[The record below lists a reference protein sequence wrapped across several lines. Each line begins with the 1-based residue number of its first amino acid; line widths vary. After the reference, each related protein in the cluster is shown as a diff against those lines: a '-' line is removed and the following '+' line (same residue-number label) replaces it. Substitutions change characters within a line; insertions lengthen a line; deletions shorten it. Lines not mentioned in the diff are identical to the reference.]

1 MMKRFLNSISK
12 QALYMRITSKHF
24 FSIKGKGAQL
34 YIESVSRLYNDR
46 HYRGGRFYKEREG
59 TQTPPWHRETKVAK
73 GAPRM
78 IPLLSQYYSKTTATM
93 TGGTSNNGVGTDTKL
108 Y

>member
-1 MMKRFLNSISK
+1 MINITGEAGFTRNGR
-12 QALYMRITSKHF
+12 ALR
-24 FSIKGKGAQL
+24 
-34 YIESVSRLYNDR
+34 
-46 HYRGGRFYKEREG
+46 
-59 TQTPPWHRETKVAK
+59 PPWHRETKVAK

>member
-1 MMKRFLNSISK
+1 LKVYRVFTMIDITGEAGFTRNGR
-12 QALYMRITSKHF
+12 AL
-24 FSIKGKGAQL
+24 G
-34 YIESVSRLYNDR
+34 
-46 HYRGGRFYKEREG
+46 
-59 TQTPPWHRETKVAK
+59 PPWHRETKVAK

-78 IPLLSQYYSKTTATM
+78 ILLLRQYYSKTTAAT